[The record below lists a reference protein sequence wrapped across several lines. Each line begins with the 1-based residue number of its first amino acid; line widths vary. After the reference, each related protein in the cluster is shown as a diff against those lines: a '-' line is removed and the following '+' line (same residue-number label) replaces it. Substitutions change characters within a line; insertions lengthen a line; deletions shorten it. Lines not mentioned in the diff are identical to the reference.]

1 MNVTSSSVSGN
12 VAYSTMKPVYMHGGF
27 VGSSTERR
35 SRRKARERGAKLPP
49 QSPPDFSALALL
61 YCLALPTKTAMLR
74 RLYQLLFKT
83 ESLDNAILKLWLAML
98 SKYGNY
104 TRLLKIK
111 NKPKIGCF
119 YK

>member
-1 MNVTSSSVSGN
+1 
-12 VAYSTMKPVYMHGGF
+12 MKRVYMHGGF
-27 VGSSTERR
+27 VGNSTELSTERR
-35 SRRKARERGAKLPP
+35 NRRKARKRGAKLPP
-49 QSPPDFSALALL
+49 QSPPGFSALALL

-74 RLYQLLFKT
+74 RLYQLLLKT